1 MQAEVMQTDCAIT
14 GDGDVPVLI
23 VRARRLLEQAGIPPD
38 ERGRLVTVC
47 AELGQNIAKYAY
59 FGTVRVLVEPVPYGL
74 RVCITAEDSG
84 PGIADVDAALR
95 DHYSSGGSLGLGLPG
110 VARMMNDLRIE
121 TRPGVGTTI
130 HAERRVAHRGGRR

>member
-1 MQAEVMQTDCAIT
+1 MLAEAMQTECTIT

-23 VRARRLLEQAGIPPD
+23 VRARQLLDRAGLPVE
-38 ERGRLVTVC
+38 ERGRLLTVC

-59 FGTVRVLVEPVPYGL
+59 FGTVRVQVEPDLHGL
-74 RVCITAEDSG
+74 RVRVTAEDSG

-110 VARMMNDLRIE
+110 VARMMSEMRIE
-121 TRPGVGTTI
+121 SRPGVGTTV
-130 HAERRVAHRGGRR
+130 HAERRISLRGGQR